1 MTVVEFKSR
10 RGLLK
15 QQLEEGMS
23 EMEELYQQLDRAYQA
38 MNRLEDHVEARQG
51 AYDRRIVEYA
61 NEIKPENVEVGFLQY
76 ATNVAVRLHPDG
88 MEIVL
93 NEKDEDE

>member
-10 RGLLK
+10 RGLLH
-15 QQLEEGMS
+15 QQLQEGTEEL
-23 EMEELYQQLDRAYQA
+23 EELYQQLDRAYKA
-38 MNRLEDHVEARQG
+38 MNRLEDHVEERQN

-61 NEIKPENVEVGFLQY
+61 HEIKPENVEVGFLQY
-76 ATNVAVRLHPDG
+76 ATNVAVRINPEG

-93 NEKDEDE
+93 NEDE

>member
-10 RGLLK
+10 RGLLH
-15 QQLEEGMS
+15 QQLQEGTEEL
-23 EMEELYQQLDRAYQA
+23 EELYQQLDRAYKV
-38 MNRLEDHVEARQG
+38 MNKLEDHVEERQN

-93 NEKDEDE
+93 NEDE